1 MPRKSNARP
10 RTRKTLKGKGF
21 MDFLSGVGNFLKDT
35 KLLSTGLS
43 LIPHPA
49 GRIAGGVAGALGLG
63 RKRKAKRK
71 PQSGGRMVLP
81 GVRSGTN
88 QLNL

>member
-10 RTRKTLKGKGF
+10 RTRKTLQGEGF
-21 MDFLSGVGNFLKDT
+21 MDFLSEVGNFLKDT

-49 GRIAGGVAGALGLG
+49 GRMAGGVAGALGLG
-63 RKRKAKRK
+63 KKRKAKRK
-71 PQSGGRMVLP
+71 QNGGRMVLS
-81 GVRSGTN
+81 GVRSGTT